1 MKNIKKER
9 DKGVLAVEK
18 MLKII
23 LSEKEKLSEDDFR
36 SYAVYLLGVCT
47 ALTDGINRR
56 N

>member
-23 LSEKEKLSEDDFR
+23 LSEKGKLSEDDFR
-36 SYAVYLLGVCT
+36 SYAVYLLGVST
-47 ALTDGINRR
+47 AFTDGIKKAS
-56 N
+56 

>member
-1 MKNIKKER
+1 MKNIKKES
-9 DKGVLAVEK
+9 DKGVLAAEK

-23 LSEKEKLSEDDFR
+23 WSEKEKLSEDDFR
-36 SYAVYLLGVCT
+36 SYVFYLLDVST